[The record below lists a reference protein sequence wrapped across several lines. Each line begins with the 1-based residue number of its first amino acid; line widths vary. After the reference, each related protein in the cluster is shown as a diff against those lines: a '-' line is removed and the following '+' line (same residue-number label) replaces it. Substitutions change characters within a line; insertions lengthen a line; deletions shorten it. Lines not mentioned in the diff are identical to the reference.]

1 MKVKFDFS
9 DVESFQHVARRALR
23 RDKQLMNAIY
33 EALSLADR
41 AGNSE
46 CRTLLARALREA

>member
-1 MKVKFDFS
+1 MKTRFNLS
-9 DVESFQHVARRALR
+9 PVESVQAMRRALR

-33 EALSLADR
+33 SALSLADR

-46 CRTLLARALREA
+46 CRTLLARALQEA